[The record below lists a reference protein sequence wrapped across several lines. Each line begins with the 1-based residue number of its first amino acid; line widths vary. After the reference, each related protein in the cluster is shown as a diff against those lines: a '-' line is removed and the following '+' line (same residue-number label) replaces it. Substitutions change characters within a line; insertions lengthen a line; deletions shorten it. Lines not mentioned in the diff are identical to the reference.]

1 MLAKFRKIKMTANEL
16 EKLRL
21 SILDEA
27 EQRKGMAFSII
38 VLAVLASAL
47 WLFFNLRDQLSLIFF
62 CMGMMMLAMGSSTF
76 KAATK

>member
-1 MLAKFRKIKMTANEL
+1 MTANEP

-21 SILDEA
+21 GILEEA
-27 EQRKGMAFSII
+27 EQHKDTAFSII
-38 VLAVLASAL
+38 AVLASAL

-62 CMGMMMLAMGSSTF
+62 CMGMMMLAMGSSAF

>member
-1 MLAKFRKIKMTANEL
+1 MIANEL

-27 EQRKGMAFSII
+27 EQHKDTVFSII

-47 WLFFNLRDQLSLIFF
+47 WLFSILEIKKRRHIYMGLGGGIAILLIKFYSHA
-62 CMGMMMLAMGSSTF
+62 L
-76 KAATK
+76 